1 MILVFGTERLLLMD
15 PTNRQGEDIKYNTH
29 MNKKLRKVFFTTGT
43 AVLVVFVIL
52 YLPFTQHKLTKILS
66 VEEELLFAEAIVVLG
81 GGLRSD
87 GSPEI
92 STLERTNYGLFLLK
106 AGFGNYLILSGGV
119 KASDRVEADEM
130 YKIALD
136 KGVSPE
142 TLLKE
147 GRSSNTYENALYTK
161 ELLSQHNIKGKVILV
176 TSPYHMKRAIFCFR
190 KQGVEVLAAPVVNSE
205 IYTYGFYQNLRN
217 LRLLMDEFLA
227 LVYFHCTG
235 WI

>member
-1 MILVFGTERLLLMD
+1 MEHLLLVE
-15 PTNRQGEDIKYNTH
+15 PYIPPRGRLKHNTH
-29 MNKKLRKVFFTTGT
+29 MNKKLRKVFFTTGAT
-43 AVLVVFVIL
+43 VLVVFVIL
-52 YLPFTQHKLTKILS
+52 YLPFTQHKLTRILTI
-66 VEEELLFAEAIVVLG
+66 EEELRFAEAIVVLG
-81 GGLRSD
+81 GGLGSD
-87 GSPEI
+87 GSPKI
-92 STLERTNYGLFLLK
+92 STLERIDYGVFLFE
-106 AGFGNYLILSGGV
+106 AGFGNYLILSGGA
-119 KASDRVEADEM
+119 KANGQVEAEVM

-136 KGVSPE
+136 KGISPE

-147 GRSSNTYENALYTK
+147 GRSLNTYENALYIK